1 MGQISDRIHQS
12 GHHDRNIQ
20 DLQGAPCSVKA
31 SLEIVEIFSLLQVEL
46 KVEEVKP
53 RLDKAG
59 NIRKNDFIE
68 FSIECKLLDLT
79 ERKTNAETPK
89 KGPKVSSERRRESP
103 GPGLLC
109 CLPARKQEK
118 KDTTMDR
125 VEAAFRKFDS
135 DGDGYIDWE
144 EFKQV
149 RGSSVLAISIIQS
162 LYVK

>member
-1 MGQISDRIHQS
+1 M
-12 GHHDRNIQ
+12 
-20 DLQGAPCSVKA
+20 
-31 SLEIVEIFSLLQVEL
+31 
-46 KVEEVKP
+46 EEVKP

-79 ERKTNAETPK
+79 ERKTNTETPK
-89 KGPKVSSERRRESP
+89 KGPKAVTERRRESPGP

-118 KDTTMDR
+118 KKETAMDR

-149 RGSSVLAISIIQS
+149 KSGSVWLILIIQP
-162 LYVK
+162 L

>member
-1 MGQISDRIHQS
+1 M
-12 GHHDRNIQ
+12 
-20 DLQGAPCSVKA
+20 
-31 SLEIVEIFSLLQVEL
+31 EL

-79 ERKTNAETPK
+79 ERKTTAETPK
-89 KGPKVSSERRRESP
+89 KGPKVISESSQRCEMSLSVQQGQQGTERRRDNPGP

-109 CLPARKQEK
+109 CLPARKHK
-118 KDTTMDR
+118 KDAAMDR

-149 RGSSVLAISIIQS
+149 KGGSLVQCRQFH
-162 LYVK
+162 YRK

>member
-1 MGQISDRIHQS
+1 M
-12 GHHDRNIQ
+12 
-20 DLQGAPCSVKA
+20 
-31 SLEIVEIFSLLQVEL
+31 EL
-46 KVEEVKP
+46 KVEDVKP

-59 NIRKNDFIE
+59 NIRKTDFIE

-79 ERKTNAETPK
+79 ERKANAETPK
-89 KGPKVSSERRRESP
+89 KGPKVSSERRRDSPGP

-118 KDTTMDR
+118 KETAMDR

-149 RGSSVLAISIIQS
+149 RGCSVLAISIIQS
-162 LYVK
+162 FLE

>member
-1 MGQISDRIHQS
+1 MIEIYRIYKVRAS
-12 GHHDRNIQ
+12 LTLSLRNISN
-20 DLQGAPCSVKA
+20 PS
-31 SLEIVEIFSLLQVEL
+31 LQVEL
-46 KVEEVKP
+46 KVEEVRP

-79 ERKTNAETPK
+79 ERKTTTETPK
-89 KGPKVSSERRRESP
+89 KVRICFSLKLHRCEIVLQPVSERRRETPGP

-109 CLPARKQEK
+109 CLPARKHK
-118 KDTTMDR
+118 KDTAMDR

-149 RGSSVLAISIIQS
+149 KGGSALTESIIQS
-162 LYVK
+162 L

>member
-1 MGQISDRIHQS
+1 M
-12 GHHDRNIQ
+12 
-20 DLQGAPCSVKA
+20 
-31 SLEIVEIFSLLQVEL
+31 EL

-79 ERKTNAETPK
+79 ERKTNTETPK
-89 KGPKVSSERRRESP
+89 KGPKELSERRRDSP

-109 CLPARKQEK
+109 CLPARRQQK
-118 KDTTMDR
+118 KDSAMDR

-149 RGSSVLAISIIQS
+149 FAVSPMISIIQS
-162 LYVK
+162 L